1 MYVHSVINFFNII
14 SKMNSEFFFRNT
26 HNIASFGSSFLNDK
40 SPQIYKIFKEVFEQ
54 IAIPSLNN
62 KQNGFPTLESAKK
75 PSFCSDFSTRFNNLF
90 GFFNYE
96 FCYMV
101 IKKINIK
108 KCLYNLIKE
117 QQIKN
122 AIMLYNS
129 SKLKF
134 LNSPSFRTRFK
145 ETDFYNFHFCNED
158 IQRISDIQENV
169 QENNSSNINNVL
181 NVPNIRENVLD
192 IQPDLLRKMIF
203 DKIIGDIAN
212 ATIHTR
218 EDVYNES
225 SKVLRL
231 IIDDS
236 IENRNIKI
244 TSDDFISTPFF
255 RTASRLQLNFEHIK
269 TTLNLHGLINDE
281 LKPNMRD
288 VNFSYLIDLIKN
300 NFEGYTISY
309 DAKMLDIIINY
320 FIELS
325 ITLHREIIMI
335 VGFEKSSRIQLVHI
349 LKSVANIP
357 YANLKPDQMQA
368 IHYALFTSDDISKGY
383 ELVQRK

>member
-1 MYVHSVINFFNII
+1 
-14 SKMNSEFFFRNT
+14 MNSEFFFRNT

-40 SPQIYKIFKEVFEQ
+40 SPQIYKIFKEIFEQ

-108 KCLYNLIKE
+108 KCLYNLINE

-122 AIMLYNS
+122 AIILYNN

-134 LNSPSFRTRFK
+134 LNSVSFRTQFK
-145 ETDFYNFHFCNED
+145 ETDFYNFHFCNENIKD
-158 IQRISDIQENV
+158 IRENV
-169 QENNSSNINNVL
+169 ENIKDIREDVPNIKNVPNIRE

-212 ATIHTR
+212 VSIQNR

-225 SKVLRL
+225 SKVLKL

-236 IENRNIKI
+236 IENRNIKL
-244 TSDDFISTPFF
+244 TLNDFKSTPFF
-255 RTASRLQLNFEHIK
+255 RTASRLQLDFERIK
-269 TTLNLHGLINDE
+269 TTLNLYGLINDE
-281 LKPNMRD
+281 LKPNMSD
-288 VNFSYLIDLIKN
+288 VNFPYLIDLIKSN
-300 NFEGYTISY
+300 YEGYTISY
-309 DAKMLDIIINY
+309 DPIMLDIIINY

-349 LKSVANIP
+349 LKSVANVP

-383 ELVQRK
+383 ELVQKK